1 LANHALDQKFVSA
14 SLSMDADYDAGTHN
28 LLADVNGNSKFSR
41 YSLFPSY
48 YFLLRPFRLF
58 DQLKKFVI
66 LPGALMMDH
75 ENKKEIDSMTTQL
88 LEQLNSLQDKH
99 DGDISDINIEAEKCL
114 VKDYLVY

>member
-1 LANHALDQKFVSA
+1 MTNHSLDQKFVSA

-28 LLADVNGNSKFSR
+28 LLADVNGNSKFFR

-48 YFLLRPFRLF
+48 CFLLRPFCLF
-58 DQLKKFVI
+58 DQLKKFVM

-88 LEQLNSLQDKH
+88 LEQLSSLQDKH
-99 DGDISDINIEAEKCL
+99 GGNVSDINIEAEKCL